1 MTQSLPQASGAQP
14 CAHDFNQ
21 GRLCSTPTLQ
31 KGRSPCYF
39 ELLIFNCCNGNRIKM
54 RIKPGTLLSAN
65 TVELSATVYE
75 RDTLLPLRSDHCRES
90 CIICQRGEALCVF
103 MLRLLAF
110 MMRWLLLSLPFFA
123 LEVKELIVSE
133 TDQFIQLLVTQIL

>member
-1 MTQSLPQASGAQP
+1 
-14 CAHDFNQ
+14 
-21 GRLCSTPTLQ
+21 
-31 KGRSPCYF
+31 
-39 ELLIFNCCNGNRIKM
+39 
-54 RIKPGTLLSAN
+54 
-65 TVELSATVYE
+65 
-75 RDTLLPLRSDHCRES
+75 
-90 CIICQRGEALCVF
+90 